1 MLIARSFQASRLLTI
16 ILVFIMSAGLALA
29 QPGRGRGMMIKAEGS
44 VVDSKTNEPL
54 VGAAV
59 KVTSADGGTGTFGI
73 CDTEG
78 NFSFEV
84 NRPGKYTLEVTYVG
98 YKMLTKDVSLF
109 PGRGAKIGTLKLQE
123 DPKQLAE
130 VETVGRNQR
139 LKQVGDTIVYNA
151 DAYKVADGAT
161 AEDLVAKMPGIEVT
175 DTGVKAQGETVEKVL
190 VDGKSFFEND
200 PKLALRT
207 LPAEVVQSVSVF
219 DKQSD
224 QAEFTGFDDGNT
236 VKAMD
241 LATKSYRRNGI
252 FGRVYGGLGSNFDFD
267 QGYWNTGFNLNFFEA
282 NRRISLLGMSNNVNQ
297 QNFTFDDL
305 QSSGGMGGGFRGGM
319 GNRMGSMDGVSRA
332 NAIGMNYSNSYLDD
346 KLEVQGS
353 YFFNQ
358 LRTQLS
364 DSTFDDYIN
373 TERASIAQQ
382 NRVSHNYS
390 HRADMHIT
398 YRPNDKNQL
407 IFRPS
412 INFQTTDADG
422 FNTNTTWK
430 LPLSTVMDDSFR
442 RSDITR
448 MQSSSDTRS
457 ISDNSSWNVGGSLV
471 WRHRF
476 DKQGRTLSAGFD
488 GQVSGSTTDADYIK
502 RINWSNPYY
511 QRQNADTKNYNW
523 GGNVQWTENIADNQQ
538 LSLRYNLNFQKS
550 TRDNMVSYYDDEDF
564 HRIKTDTLQMGYDGA
579 NTSKYIQRNLRQGG
593 EIAWRLHTTH
603 YNANVGVNF
612 QNSHLE
618 GEQDYYLQPTLSI
631 DPTKKNYFSVLPN
644 VRLEW
649 RSDNGSQIELRYRAS
664 SSNPSV
670 SNLQQSVNTSNELNY
685 STGNPDLDQSIGHNL
700 SLRFIHSNMETATN
714 FMVFGQYSARQDYI
728 GRQYLT
734 NNSNERVSLQEAGRD
749 FGYGG
754 EQFNGLSLAAG
765 AKISRPVNMSGN
777 QSARLGLVYGFPFDL
792 IYSNVNLSLD
802 GSFSTTPSQQLY
814 YDINSS
820 TGVGHVTDLTTKVLQ
835 WGFGPRLHVSSNIST
850 DLDFTLMYQPSF
862 QWVKDT
868 ENKAN
873 SYNYVT
879 HRADARLNWTFW
891 HGFTTEQSLGYVYY
905 GGSAMTSSEDEWIW
919 NMSFGKK
926 FLKGNKAEVKLQA
939 YDVLGSRTGY
949 RQSVSDSYIRA
960 SYTNFMPR
968 YFLLTFTYKLSS
980 YKGSGGSAE
989 RRGGR
994 GGFGGPGG
1002 PGGFGGPGGGRF

>member
-1 MLIARSFQASRLLTI
+1 MLQASTLQAGRRLMIVL
-16 ILVFIMSAGLALA
+16 ILMIAAVVAQA
-29 QPGRGRGMMIKAEGS
+29 QPGRGRGMKIKAEGS

-73 CDTEG
+73 CDSEG

-84 NRPGKYTLEVTYVG
+84 DRPGKYALEVTYVG
-98 YKMLTKDVSLF
+98 YKMLSKDVTLF
-109 PGRGAKIGTLKLQE
+109 PGRGSKIGTLKLLE

-207 LPAEVVQSVSVF
+207 LPAEVVQSVAVF

-241 LATKSYRRNGI
+241 LATKAYRRNGI

-267 QGYWNTGFNLNFFEA
+267 QGYWNTGFNLNLFDG

-305 QSSGGMGGGFRGGM
+305 QQSGGMGGGMRGGM
-319 GNRMGSMDGVSRA
+319 GNRMGQQDGVSRA
-332 NAIGMNYSNSYLDD
+332 NALGVNFSDSYLGD

-373 TERASIAQQ
+373 TERASIAEES
-382 NRVSHNYS
+382 RLSHNYS
-390 HRADMHIT
+390 HRVDMHIT
-398 YRPNDKNQL
+398 YRPNDKNQF

-412 INFQTTDADG
+412 FNLQTTDASG
-422 FNTNTTWK
+422 YSASTTWR
-430 LPLSTVMDDSFR
+430 LPLDEVMGDTFR
-442 RSDITR
+442 RADASLY
-448 MQSSSDTRS
+448 QSSSLTRS
-457 ISDNSSWNVGGSLV
+457 SSDNSSWNAGGSLV

-488 GQVSGSTTDADYIK
+488 GQVSGSTTDADYVK
-502 RINWSNPYY
+502 RINLGTPYF
-511 QRQNADTKNYNW
+511 QRQNADTRNYNL
-523 GGNVQWTENIADNQQ
+523 GGNVQWTEAIAQNQQ
-538 LSLRYNLNFQKS
+538 LSLRYNLNFQRS
-550 TRDNMVSYYDDEDF
+550 TRDNLISYFDGDDF
-564 HRIKTDTLQMGYDGA
+564 LHLKTDTLQAGYDGA

-593 EIAWRLHTTH
+593 EVAWRLHTTH
-603 YNANVGVNF
+603 VNANVGLNF
-612 QNSHLE
+612 QHSHLE
-618 GEQDYYLQPTLSI
+618 GEQDYYLQPALSI
-631 DPTKKNYFSVLPN
+631 DPTTKNYFSVLPN

-649 RSDNGSQIELRYRAS
+649 RSEGGTQVELRYRAS

-670 SNLQQSVNTSNELNY
+670 TNLQQSVNTSNELSY
-685 STGNPDLDQSIGHNL
+685 STGNPDLDQSIGHNV

-714 FMVFGQYSARQDYI
+714 LMVFGQYSARQDYI

-734 NNSNERVSLQEAGRD
+734 NNSNQRVSLQEAGRD
-749 FGYGG
+749 YGYGG
-754 EQFNGLSLAAG
+754 SQFAGLSLAAG
-765 AKISRPVNMSGN
+765 ARISRPVNMSGN
-777 QSARLGLVYGFPFDL
+777 QSARLGIVYGFPFDL
-792 IYSNVNLSLD
+792 LLSNVNLSLD

-814 YDINSS
+814 YDISTS
-820 TGVGHVTDLTTKVLQ
+820 TGLGSVTDLTTKVLQ
-835 WGFGPRLHVSSNIST
+835 WGFGPRLHVSSNISS
-850 DLDFTLMYQPSF
+850 DLDFSLMYAPSF

-868 ENKAN
+868 EREAN

-891 HGFTTEQSLGYVYY
+891 RGFTTEQSLSYVYY
-905 GGSAMTSSEDEWIW
+905 GGSAMTRAEDEWIW
-919 NMSFGKK
+919 NMSLGKK
-926 FLKGNKAEVKLQA
+926 FLKGNKAELKLQA
-939 YDVLGSRTGY
+939 YDVLGTRSGY
-949 RQSVSDSYIRA
+949 RQSVSDSYVRA

-968 YFLLTFTYKLSS
+968 YFLLTFTYKLSN
-980 YKGSGGSAE
+980 YKGNGGSAE

-994 GGFGGPGG
+994 GGRGG
-1002 PGGFGGPGGGRF
+1002 GGFGGPGGGF

>member
-1 MLIARSFQASRLLTI
+1 MFYLSPSQARHLVMIVLFFLISTMMAT
-16 ILVFIMSAGLALA
+16 A
-29 QPGRGRGMMIKAEGS
+29 QPGRGRGMTIKAEGS

-54 VGAAV
+54 IGAAV

-73 CDTEG
+73 CDKDG
-78 NFSFEV
+78 NFTFEV
-84 NRPGKYTLEVTYVG
+84 NRPGKYSLEVTYVG
-98 YKMLTKDVSLF
+98 YKTLNKDVNLF
-109 PGRGAKIGTLKLQE
+109 PGRGSKIGALKMQE

-161 AEDLVAKMPGIEVT
+161 AEDLVSKMPGIEVT

-200 PKLALRT
+200 PKLALKT

-219 DKQSD
+219 DKKSD

-241 LATKSYRRNGI
+241 LATKAYRRNGI
-252 FGRVYGGLGSNFDFD
+252 FGRVYGGLGSNFNFD
-267 QGYWNTGFNLNFFEA
+267 QGYWNAGFNLNFFDG

-305 QSSGGMGGGFRGGM
+305 QSSGGMGRGGRGGM
-319 GNRMGSMDGVSRA
+319 GNRMGSMAGVSRA
-332 NAIGMNYSNSYLDD
+332 NAFGVNFNDTYLDD

-358 LRTQLS
+358 LRTQLN

-373 TERASIAQQ
+373 TDRAAIAQD
-382 NRVSHNYS
+382 NSVSHNYS
-390 HRADMHIT
+390 HRVDMHIT
-398 YRPNDKNQL
+398 YKPNDKNQL

-412 INFQTTDADG
+412 FNFQTTDADG
-422 FNTNTTWK
+422 YSNNTTWK
-430 LPLSTVMDDSFR
+430 LPLETVM
-442 RSDITR
+442 SDTFDR
-448 MQSSSDTRS
+448 ADASLYQSSSSTHS
-457 ISDNSSWNVGGSLV
+457 ISDNSSWNVGGSLL
-471 WRHRF
+471 WRHKF
-476 DKQGRTLSAGFD
+476 DKDGRTLSMGFD
-488 GQVSGSTTDADYIK
+488 GQVSGSKTDADYIK
-502 RINWSNPYY
+502 SINQRNPYY
-511 QRQNADTKNYNW
+511 QRQNSDTKNYTW
-523 GGNVQWTENIADNQQ
+523 GGNVQWTEAIADNQQ
-538 LSLRYNLNFQKS
+538 LSVRYNLNYQKS
-550 TRDNMVSYYDDEDF
+550 TRDNLISYYEEEDF
-564 HRIKTDTLQMGYDGA
+564 LHLKTDTLNAGYDGA
-579 NTSKYIQRNLRQGG
+579 NTNKYIQRNLRQGG
-593 EIAWRLHTTH
+593 ELAWRLHTTH
-603 YNANVGVNF
+603 FNANVGLNF

-618 GEQDYYLQPTLSI
+618 GEQDYYLQPELSI

-644 VRLEW
+644 VRLDW
-649 RSDNGSQIELRYRAS
+649 RSDNGTQLELRYRAS

-685 STGNPDLDQSIGHNL
+685 STGNPDLDQSISH
-700 SLRFIHSNMETATN
+700 SIRLRFIHSNMETATN
-714 FMVFGQYSARQDYI
+714 FMAFGEYSSRQDYI

-734 NNSNERVSLQEAGRD
+734 NNSDQSVSLQEAGQAY
-749 FGYGG
+749 GYGS
-754 EQFNGLSLAAG
+754 EQFAGLNLAAG
-765 AKISRPVNMSGN
+765 AKISRPVNMSGY
-777 QSARLGLVYGFPFDL
+777 QSAHLGLVYGFPFDW
-792 IYSNVNLSLD
+792 IYSNVNLSVD

-820 TGVGHVTDLTTKVLQ
+820 TGLGSVTDLTTKILQ
-835 WGFGPRLHVSSNIST
+835 WSFGPRMHVSSNISS
-850 DLDFTLMYQPSF
+850 DLDFSLMYQPSF

-868 ENKAN
+868 ENDAN

-891 HGFTTEQSLGYVYY
+891 RGFTTEQSLSYVYY
-905 GGSAMTSSEDEWIW
+905 GGSSMTSSEDEWIW

-926 FLKGNKAEVKLQA
+926 FLKGNKAEIKLQA
-939 YDVLGSRTGY
+939 YDVLGSRSGY
-949 RQSVSDSYIRA
+949 RLSVSDSYVRS

-968 YFLLTFTYKLSS
+968 YFLLTFTYKLSN
-980 YKGSGGSAE
+980 YKGNGGSADRRGE
-989 RRGGR
+989 RGGRGGGR
-994 GGFGGPGG
+994 GGFGG
-1002 PGGFGGPGGGRF
+1002 F

>member
-1 MLIARSFQASRLLTI
+1 MK
-16 ILVFIMSAGLALA
+16 
-29 QPGRGRGMMIKAEGS
+29 IKAEGS

-54 VGAAV
+54 IGAAV

-73 CDTEG
+73 CDSDG

-84 NRPGKYTLEVTYVG
+84 DRMGKYSLEVTYVG
-98 YKMLTKDVSLF
+98 YKTLNKDVTLF

-151 DAYKVADGAT
+151 DAYKVADGAS

-200 PKLALRT
+200 PKLALKT

-219 DKQSD
+219 DKKSD

-241 LATKSYRRNGI
+241 LATKAYRRNGI

-267 QGYWNTGFNLNFFEA
+267 NAYWNAGFNLNFFDG

-319 GNRMGSMDGVSRA
+319 GFRMGSQDGVSRA
-332 NAIGMNYSNSYLDD
+332 NAFGVNFNDSYLDD

-358 LRTQLS
+358 LRTQLN

-373 TERASIAQQ
+373 TDRAAIAQE
-382 NRVSHNYS
+382 NRLSHNYS
-390 HRADMHIT
+390 HRVDMHIT
-398 YRPNDKNQL
+398 YKPNDKNQF

-412 INFQTTDADG
+412 FNYQLTDADSY
-422 FNTNTTWK
+422 NTNTTWK
-430 LPLSTVMDDSFR
+430 LPLETVMSDSFSR
-442 RSDITR
+442 ADTSLY
-448 MQSSSDTRS
+448 QSSSNTHS
-457 ISDNSSWNVGGSLV
+457 ISDNSNWNVGGSLV
-471 WRHRF
+471 WRHKF
-476 DKQGRTLSAGFD
+476 NKDGRTLSMGFD
-488 GQVSGSTTDADYIK
+488 GQVSGSKTDADYIK
-502 RINWSNPYY
+502 SINQSNPYY
-511 QRQNADTKNYNW
+511 QRQNSDTKNYTL
-523 GGNVQWTENIADNQQ
+523 GGNVQWTEAIADNQQ
-538 LSLRYNLNFQKS
+538 LSIRYNLNYQKS
-550 TRDNMVSYYDDEDF
+550 TRDNLISFYEEEDF
-564 HRIKTDTLQMGYDGA
+564 LHLKTDTLDAGYDGA
-579 NTSKYIQRNLRQGG
+579 NTSEYIQRNLRQGG
-593 EIAWRLHTTH
+593 EVAWRLHTNH
-603 YNANVGVNF
+603 INANVGVNF

-618 GEQDYYLQPTLSI
+618 GEQDYYLQPALSI
-631 DPTKKNYFSVLPN
+631 EPTKKNYFSVLPN

-649 RSDNGSQIELRYRAS
+649 RGDNGAQLELRYRAS

-685 STGNPDLDQSIGHNL
+685 STGNPDLDQSISH
-700 SLRFIHSNMETATN
+700 SIRLRFIHSNMETATN
-714 FMVFGQYSARQDYI
+714 FMAYGEYSARQDYI

-734 NNSNERVSLQEAGRD
+734 NNSDQSVSLQEAGQD
-749 FGYGG
+749 YGYDG
-754 EQFNGLSLAAG
+754 EQFYGLNLAAG
-765 AKISRPVNMSGN
+765 AKISRPVNMSGY
-777 QSARLGLVYGFPFDL
+777 QSARLGLVYGFPFDW
-792 IYSNVNLSLD
+792 IYSNVNLSVD

-814 YDINSS
+814 YDIDTN
-820 TGVGHVTDLTTKVLQ
+820 TGIGSVTDLTTKILQ
-835 WGFGPRLHVSSNIST
+835 WSFGPRMHVSSNISS
-850 DLDFTLMYQPSF
+850 DLDFSLMYQPSF

-868 ENKAN
+868 ENDAN
-873 SYNYVT
+873 SYNYLT

-891 HGFTTEQSLGYVYY
+891 RGFTTEQNLSYVYY
-905 GGSAMTSSEDEWIW
+905 GGSSMTTSEDEWIW

-926 FLKGNKAEVKLQA
+926 FLKGNKAEIKLQA
-939 YDVLGSRTGY
+939 YDVLGTRSGY
-949 RQSVSDSYIRA
+949 RRSVSDSYVRT

-968 YFLLTFTYKLSS
+968 YFLLTFTYKLSN
-980 YKGSGGSAE
+980 YKGNGGSAE
-989 RRGGR
+989 RGGGRGGR
-994 GGFGGPGG
+994 GG
-1002 PGGFGGPGGGRF
+1002 GFGGRGGF